1 MSEINNPKIM
11 PNNIEAEQSLLG
23 SMLIDDNVTTE
34 VLGELKESDFYY
46 SSHKLIFNAMCDLQ
60 REGKPVDIIT
70 ISDKLV
76 KTKASDRYGN
86 VSTSDNLQKVGGM
99 AYLTELTNAIPS
111 SANFRYYLNIIKKN
125 GMLRTIINASN
136 RINENTY
143 NSDDADMALAY
154 AEKTIFDISDNQENK
169 ELVHVN
175 DTINTVLKG
184 YEDVLTNPDS
194 NKGQLSH
201 FKNLDKFTNGYKGG
215 QMIILAARPGC
226 GKTSFAMNIVC
237 NIARKE
243 PEKVVAVFN
252 LEMSIS
258 ELTQRI
264 LLTMAS
270 VPHESVTTGA
280 SADEFKRL
288 WQAKKILESSNV
300 YIDDT
305 ANTTPEQIMSKC
317 RRLKQMKKRLDFVVI
332 DYLQLLKAH
341 TSRQSIQQEVTEIS
355 RSLKIMAKELDVP
368 VLALSQT
375 SRDLEKREDGDPKM
389 SDLRESGAIEQDADQ
404 VYFLIKQKISES
416 SIDEIIDLHIVKHRS
431 GACGKISFKW
441 EGSMVKFTPI
451 TSEEVRHIKQA
462 GKTVDE
468 AIAAG
473 KALEQ
478 EKAEENKKF
487 DSANNNNSDNDAN
500 PVDRIDLEE
509 LTPPPA
515 ITETLVFDNNPSKI
529 DINFENDNQMNVEP
543 NWGEELN
550 NITSNIIIPPDITD
564 EEE

>member
-1 MSEINNPKIM
+1 MSEIKNPKIL
-11 PNNIEAEQSLLG
+11 PNNNEAEQSLLG
-23 SMLIDDNVTTE
+23 SILIDDTVATE
-34 VLGELKESDFYY
+34 VLSELKESDFYFVA
-46 SSHKLIFNAMCDLQ
+46 HKLIYNAMCELQ

-70 ISDKLV
+70 LSDKLIKS
-76 KTKASDRYGN
+76 KTADKSGR
-86 VSTSDNLQKVGGM
+86 VSTTDNLQKVGGM
-99 AYLTELTNAIPS
+99 SYLTELTNIIPS
-111 SANFRYYLNIIKKN
+111 SANYRYYFNIIKKN

-136 RINENTY
+136 KISENTY
-143 NSDDADMALAY
+143 NSDDSDMALAY

-169 ELVHVN
+169 DLVHVN
-175 DTINTVLKG
+175 DTINKVLKG

-201 FKNLDKFTNGYKGG
+201 FKNLDKYTNGYKGG

-270 VPHESVTTGA
+270 VPHESVMTGA

-288 WQAKKILESSNV
+288 WQAKKVLETSNV

-317 RRLKQMKKRLDFVVI
+317 RRLKQMKKRLDLVVI

-389 SDLRESGAIEQDADQ
+389 SDLRESGSIEQDADQ
-404 VYFLIKQKISES
+404 VYFLIKQKVSES
-416 SIDEIIDLHIVKHRS
+416 TTDDIIDLHIVKHRS

-451 TSEEVRHIKQA
+451 TSEEVRNIKQA
-462 GKTVDE
+462 SKTVDE
-468 AIAAG
+468 AIAVAN
-473 KALEQ
+473 ALEA
-478 EKAEENKKF
+478 EKQAELAKSGNTTDF
-487 DSANNNNSDNDAN
+487 ISNGDDC
-500 PVDRIDLEE
+500 VDRIDIDD
-509 LTPPPA
+509 LTPPPDSPNTVVIDNGDNA
-515 ITETLVFDNNPSKI
+515 GQPDWNAEFDNIVS
-529 DINFENDNQMNVEP
+529 
-543 NWGEELN
+543 
-550 NITSNIIIPPDITD
+550 NITIPQNVTD
-564 EEE
+564 EE

>member
-1 MSEINNPKIM
+1 MSEIKNPKIL
-11 PNNIEAEQSLLG
+11 PNNNEAEQSLLG
-23 SMLIDDNVTTE
+23 SILIDDTVATE
-34 VLGELKESDFYY
+34 VLSELKESDFYFVA
-46 SSHKLIFNAMCDLQ
+46 HKLIYNAMCELQ

-70 ISDKLV
+70 LSDKLIKS
-76 KTKASDRYGN
+76 KTSDKSGR
-86 VSTSDNLQKVGGM
+86 VSTTDNLQKVGGM
-99 AYLTELTNAIPS
+99 SYLTELTNIIPS
-111 SANFRYYLNIIKKN
+111 SANYRYYFNIIKKN

-136 RINENTY
+136 KISENTY
-143 NSDDADMALAY
+143 NSDDSDMALAY

-169 ELVHVN
+169 DLVHVN
-175 DTINTVLKG
+175 DTINKVLKG

-201 FKNLDKFTNGYKGG
+201 FKNLDKYTNGYKGG

-270 VPHESVTTGA
+270 VPHESVMTGA

-288 WQAKKILESSNV
+288 WQAKKVLETSNV

-317 RRLKQMKKRLDFVVI
+317 RRLKQMKKRLDLVVI

-389 SDLRESGAIEQDADQ
+389 SDLRESGSIEQDADQ
-404 VYFLIKQKISES
+404 VYFLIKQKVSES
-416 SIDEIIDLHIVKHRS
+416 TTDDIIDLHIVKHRS

-451 TSEEVRHIKQA
+451 TSEEVRNIKQA
-462 GKTVDE
+462 SKTVDE
-468 AIAAG
+468 AIAVAN
-473 KALEQ
+473 ALEA
-478 EKAEENKKF
+478 EKQAELAKSGNTTDF
-487 DSANNNNSDNDAN
+487 ISNGDDC
-500 PVDRIDLEE
+500 VDRIDIDD
-509 LTPPPA
+509 LTPPPDSPNTVVIDNGDNA
-515 ITETLVFDNNPSKI
+515 SQPDWNAEFDNIVS
-529 DINFENDNQMNVEP
+529 
-543 NWGEELN
+543 
-550 NITSNIIIPPDITD
+550 NITIPQNVTD
-564 EEE
+564 EE

>member
-1 MSEINNPKIM
+1 MSEIKNPKIL
-11 PNNIEAEQSLLG
+11 PNNNEAEQSLLG
-23 SMLIDDNVTTE
+23 SILIDDTVATE
-34 VLGELKESDFYY
+34 VLSELKESDFYFVA
-46 SSHKLIFNAMCDLQ
+46 HKLIYNAMCELQ

-70 ISDKLV
+70 LSDKLIKS
-76 KTKASDRYGN
+76 KTADKSGR
-86 VSTSDNLQKVGGM
+86 VSTTDNLQKVGGM
-99 AYLTELTNAIPS
+99 SYLTELTNIIPS
-111 SANFRYYLNIIKKN
+111 SANYRYYFNIIKKN

-136 RINENTY
+136 KISENTY
-143 NSDDADMALAY
+143 NSDDSDMALAY

-169 ELVHVN
+169 DLVHVN
-175 DTINTVLKG
+175 DTINKVLKG

-201 FKNLDKFTNGYKGG
+201 FKNLDKYTNGYKGG

-270 VPHESVTTGA
+270 VPHESVMTGA

-288 WQAKKILESSNV
+288 WQAKKVLETSNV

-389 SDLRESGAIEQDADQ
+389 SDLRESGSIEQDADQ
-404 VYFLIKQKISES
+404 VYFLIKQKVSES
-416 SIDEIIDLHIVKHRS
+416 TTDDIIDLHIVKHRS

-451 TSEEVRHIKQA
+451 TSEEVRNIKQA
-462 GKTVDE
+462 SKTVDE
-468 AIAAG
+468 AIAVAN
-473 KALEQ
+473 ALEA
-478 EKAEENKKF
+478 EKQAELAKSGNTTDF
-487 DSANNNNSDNDAN
+487 ISNGDDC
-500 PVDRIDLEE
+500 VDRIDIDD
-509 LTPPPA
+509 LTPPPDSPNTVVIDNGDNA
-515 ITETLVFDNNPSKI
+515 GQPDWNAEFDNIVS
-529 DINFENDNQMNVEP
+529 
-543 NWGEELN
+543 
-550 NITSNIIIPPDITD
+550 NITIPQNVTD
-564 EEE
+564 EE

>member
-1 MSEINNPKIM
+1 MSEIKNPKIL
-11 PNNIEAEQSLLG
+11 PNNNDAEQSLLG
-23 SMLIDDNVTTE
+23 SMLIDDTVATE
-34 VLGELKESDFYY
+34 VLSELKESDFYFVA
-46 SSHKLIFNAMCDLQ
+46 HKLIFNAMCELQ

-70 ISDKLV
+70 LSDKLIKS
-76 KTKASDRYGN
+76 KTTDKSGR
-86 VSTSDNLQKVGGM
+86 VSTTDNLQKVGGM
-99 AYLTELTNAIPS
+99 AYLTELTNIIPS
-111 SANFRYYLNIIKKN
+111 SANYRYYFNIIKKN

-136 RINENTY
+136 KISENTY

-169 ELVHVN
+169 DLVHVN
-175 DTINTVLKG
+175 DTINKVLKG

-201 FKNLDKFTNGYKGG
+201 FKNLDKYTNGYKGG

-270 VPHESVTTGA
+270 VPHESVMTGA

-288 WQAKKILESSNV
+288 WQAKKVLETSNV

-389 SDLRESGAIEQDADQ
+389 SDLRESGSIEQDADQ
-404 VYFLIKQKISES
+404 VYFLIKQKVSES
-416 SIDEIIDLHIVKHRS
+416 TTDDIIDLHIVKHRS

-451 TSEEVRHIKQA
+451 TSEEVRNIKQA
-462 GKTVDE
+462 SKTVDE
-468 AIAAG
+468 AIAAAN
-473 KALEQ
+473 ALEA
-478 EKAEENKKF
+478 EKKAELAKSGDTTDF
-487 DSANNNNSDNDAN
+487 SANGDDC
-500 PVDRIDLEE
+500 VDIIDIDD
-509 LTPPPA
+509 LTPPPDSPNTIVIDNGDNA
-515 ITETLVFDNNPSKI
+515 SQPDWNAEFDSI
-529 DINFENDNQMNVEP
+529 VS
-543 NWGEELN
+543 
-550 NITSNIIIPPDITD
+550 NITIPQNVTD
-564 EEE
+564 EE

>member
-1 MSEINNPKIM
+1 MSEIKNPKIL
-11 PNNIEAEQSLLG
+11 PNNNDAEQSLLG
-23 SMLIDDNVTTE
+23 SMLIDDTVATE
-34 VLGELKESDFYY
+34 VLSELKESDFYFVA
-46 SSHKLIFNAMCDLQ
+46 HKLIFNAMCELQ

-70 ISDKLV
+70 LSDKLIKS
-76 KTKASDRYGN
+76 KTTDKSGR
-86 VSTSDNLQKVGGM
+86 VSTTDNLQKVGGM
-99 AYLTELTNAIPS
+99 AYLTELTNIIPS
-111 SANFRYYLNIIKKN
+111 SANYRYYFNIIKKN

-136 RINENTY
+136 KISENTY

-169 ELVHVN
+169 DLVHVN
-175 DTINTVLKG
+175 DTINKVLKG

-201 FKNLDKFTNGYKGG
+201 FKNLDKYTNGYKGG

-237 NIARKE
+237 NIAKKE

-270 VPHESVTTGA
+270 VPHESVMTGA

-288 WQAKKILESSNV
+288 WQAKKVLETSNV

-389 SDLRESGAIEQDADQ
+389 SDLRESGSIEQDADQ
-404 VYFLIKQKISES
+404 VYFLIKQKVSES
-416 SIDEIIDLHIVKHRS
+416 TTDDIIDLHIVKHRS

-451 TSEEVRHIKQA
+451 TSEEVRNIKQA
-462 GKTVDE
+462 SKTVDE
-468 AIAAG
+468 AIAAAN
-473 KALEQ
+473 ALEA
-478 EKAEENKKF
+478 EKKAELAKIGDTTDF
-487 DSANNNNSDNDAN
+487 SANGDDS
-500 PVDRIDLEE
+500 VDRIDIDD
-509 LTPPPA
+509 LTPPPDSPNTIVIDNGDNA
-515 ITETLVFDNNPSKI
+515 SQPDWNAEFDSI
-529 DINFENDNQMNVEP
+529 VS
-543 NWGEELN
+543 
-550 NITSNIIIPPDITD
+550 NITIPQNVTD
-564 EEE
+564 EE